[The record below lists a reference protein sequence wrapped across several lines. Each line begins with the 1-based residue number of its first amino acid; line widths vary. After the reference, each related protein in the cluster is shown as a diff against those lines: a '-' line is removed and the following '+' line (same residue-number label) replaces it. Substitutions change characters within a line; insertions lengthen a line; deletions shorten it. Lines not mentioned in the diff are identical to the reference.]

1 MPSDLHE
8 SDQNLLVFYLGFYLD
23 LFILLLNRESKKRE
37 KKRKRQAL
45 ETGLFLQSKVHFL
58 GDFLQ
63 IIKQKQSSNF

>member
-1 MPSDLHE
+1 M
-8 SDQNLLVFYLGFYLD
+8 FYLGFYLD
-23 LFILLLNRESKKRE
+23 LLILLLNRQSKKRE

-58 GDFLQ
+58 SDFFQ